1 MTGTATRPALAIV
14 IPHFNRAELLA
25 ETLQSV
31 HSQTLQ
37 NWEVIV
43 VDDGSHPE
51 QFARAQSYVSERIRV
66 LQRTDGP
73 KGPSRCRNIGWKAAS
88 APLIMF
94 LDSDDLLAR
103 WAAEERCEIFES
115 TNADAA
121 VFPVMLFKKRPGD
134 LNRLWNQID
143 GPDDIQ
149 RFLTSDPPWHTSS
162 TVWRRDSLQRLGG
175 FNEQLIYGD
184 DADLH
189 LRGLFRGLTFQKYPK
204 TLPHVFVRR
213 ADEERIT
220 NTISEHLLESRLIR
234 LDEGTV
240 VVRQYGNKEQQL
252 AWQGQYFVECEFLL
266 FNVPD
271 SSIRI
276 KRTIQHWHQSWKP
289 ALYRS
294 VVATVYL
301 AWAAFF
307 LRRCYLLLRIA
318 RRLSMLLLPTAFFP
332 TGGRFE
338 REQLPTDVQQRLQC
352 RLDFRNSDG
361 R

>member
-1 MTGTATRPALAIV
+1 MTGTTPRPALAIV

-51 QFARAQSYVSERIRV
+51 QFARVQSYVSERIRV

-73 KGPSRCRNIGWKAAS
+73 KGPSRCRNIGWKAAK
-88 APLIMF
+88 APLVMF
-94 LDSDDLLAR
+94 LDSDDLLAP
-103 WAAEERCEIFES
+103 WALEERYGIFE
-115 TNADAA
+115 NADADAA
-121 VFPVMLFKKRPGD
+121 VFPVMLFRKRPGD

-162 TVWRRDSLQRLGG
+162 TLWRRDSLQRLGG

-189 LRGLFRGLTFQKYPK
+189 LRALLRCFKFQKCPE
-204 TLPHVFVRR
+204 THPHVFIRR
-213 ADEERIT
+213 ADAERIT
-220 NTISEHLLESRLIR
+220 NTISEQLLESRLIR
-234 LDEGTV
+234 LDEGTAL
-240 VVRQYGNKEQQL
+240 VRQYGNKEQQL

-266 FNVPD
+266 FNVAD
-271 SSIRI
+271 SSSRI
-276 KRTIQHWHQSWKP
+276 KQTLQHWRTLWNPH
-289 ALYRS
+289 LYHA
-294 VVATVYL
+294 VIAEAYL
-301 AWAAFF
+301 AWSAFF
-307 LRRCYLLLRIA
+307 VRRCYLLLRIA
-318 RRLSMLLLPTAFFP
+318 RRLSMLLLPTPFFP
-332 TGGRFE
+332 RGGRFE
-338 REQLPTDVQQRLQC
+338 REQLSPELWRALMKRLHYDHANGC
-352 RLDFRNSDG
+352 
-361 R
+361 